1 MPICP
6 TCHRDTPCPICG
18 AEELFQAPRSRRF
31 HLFRVVIDGLH
42 GIRQG
47 YRAARHAFLAN
58 DVSDLIKRAEENET
72 AAAHIDDD
80 DAGVH

>member
-1 MPICP
+1 
-6 TCHRDTPCPICG
+6 
-18 AEELFQAPRSRRF
+18 
-31 HLFRVVIDGLH
+31 VVIDGLH